1 MFFPLKA
8 ALNAAESTDEKNTS
22 NRSTLRLKTK
32 REMTVFDLMNG
43 DGACH
48 GDTDEDDTVE
58 TPKVCL
64 KGQFCASGSGSRIN
78 MFLGLPDPDP
88 LVRDTDPDPEPSI
101 IKQK

>member
-1 MFFPLKA
+1 MKA
-8 ALNAAESTDEKNTS
+8 ALKSTDEKNTS

-48 GDTDEDDTVE
+48 GDHDEDDTVE

-78 MFLGLPDPDP
+78 MFLGLPDP
-88 LVRDTDPDPEPSI
+88 LVRDTDPDLDPSI